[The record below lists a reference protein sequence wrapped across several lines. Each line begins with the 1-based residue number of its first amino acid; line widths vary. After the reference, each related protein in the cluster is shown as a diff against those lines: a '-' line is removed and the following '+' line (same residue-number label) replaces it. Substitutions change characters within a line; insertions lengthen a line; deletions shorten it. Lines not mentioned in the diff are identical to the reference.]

1 MINTKRISKLKRD
14 IKNKYGMQEYAK
26 FVVKAEEGLFLFN
39 LTQNPAID
47 NQRKKIEK
55 ELTGYK
61 VNDYSNY
68 SIEDILVVG
77 DGRTEPIVIYGCL
90 EDDEFRDIKKYS
102 NKDNVINYSELSK
115 EQLIE
120 IVDM

>member
-1 MINTKRISKLKRD
+1 MISTKRISKLKRD

-26 FVVKAEEGLFLFN
+26 LVIKAEEGLFLFD

-47 NQRKKIEK
+47 NQRKKIEE

-61 VNDYSNY
+61 VKDYSNY

-77 DGRTEPIVIYGCL
+77 DGRAEPIVIYGSL
-90 EDDEFRDIKKYS
+90 EDDDFRGIKKYS